1 MRVSP
6 QAEFNTILKQ
16 KIKSSYLLVL
26 YCTVL
31 YCTVLYVDAGDGTVR
46 ATQSSLQAPRQ
57 PIIRRP
63 LPGEREEAQRRLR
76 HLPLAGGVQGHSGGG
91 VHSGAPEERG

>member
-16 KIKSSYLLVL
+16 KIRSSYLL
-26 YCTVL
+26 
-31 YCTVLYVDAGDGTVR
+31 AGDGTVG
-46 ATQSSLQAPRQ
+46 ATQSSLQAPCQ